1 MAKLVFW
8 RRQPVTEV
16 TRSTTR
22 QVTKR
27 RDNTSYLPLFRHMS
41 PHLRQHSQF
50 VAILSRGTETAES
63 GRNLS
68 PPVAIGL

>member
-27 RDNTSYLPLFRHMS
+27 RDNTSYLPLFPAHAPRTSTAPKTRGDTS
-41 PHLRQHSQF
+41 P
-50 VAILSRGTETAES
+50 GTEAAER
-63 GRNLS
+63 G
-68 PPVAIGL
+68 AI